1 MLADLLEPG
10 RSTASTIA
18 TTTAASTGT
27 SSAVRARRPSGGPS
41 LLRIRTID
49 RHAPRPTRKLNH
61 LGVNAVFLQPRMGGL
76 ETYVRQLLPALLE
89 LRPDL
94 RISVFVTESGRECLT
109 SEHWVDEVELVTHPL
124 VGLPYG
130 KAAAELTVVGSLAT
144 RRGVEVLHSV
154 ALTAPFRTRAAS
166 VITIADV
173 TWLREPET
181 VGPLTALLWRLI
193 VPTVARRADRVITLS
208 EAARREILEDLP
220 VRAERID
227 VVPCG
232 SGNGVPADAS
242 DEGEVR
248 SRLGLGKRRVVL
260 AVSALS
266 RHKNLP
272 PLVRALVQIRESH
285 PDVVLVIPGNPTEH
299 GRELEHLALDLGVRD
314 ALCLPGWVD
323 QPHLE
328 ALYRMASCFV
338 FPSRREGFGMPILEA
353 MARGVPV
360 ACSDASP
367 LPEVAGD
374 AALYFA
380 PERPDQIAEAIVR
393 LLSDTKLAAELVVRG
408 RARQRMF
415 TWSRAAE
422 KTLAVY
428 ERALSGS

>member
-1 MLADLLEPG
+1 MP
-10 RSTASTIA
+10 
-18 TTTAASTGT
+18 
-27 SSAVRARRPSGGPS
+27 
-41 LLRIRTID
+41 
-49 RHAPRPTRKLNH
+49 HAPSRKLNY

-94 RISVFVTESGRECLT
+94 RISVFVTESGRECLA
-109 SEHWVDEVELVTHPL
+109 SEQWAGKVELVTHPL
-124 VGLPYG
+124 VGIPYG
-130 KAAAELTVVGSLAT
+130 KAAAELTVVGPLAT

-154 ALTAPFRTRAAS
+154 ALTAPLRTRAAS

-173 TWLREPET
+173 TWLHQPET
-181 VGPLTALLWRLI
+181 VGPLTALLWRVI

-208 EAARREILEDLP
+208 QAARREILEDLP
-220 VRAERID
+220 VRAERVD

-232 SGNGVPADAS
+232 SGNGVLADAS
-242 DEGEVR
+242 DEGELR
-248 SRLGLGKRRVVL
+248 RRLALGERRVVL

-272 PLVRALVQIRESH
+272 PLVHALVRVREAH
-285 PDVVLVIPGNPTEH
+285 PDVVLVIPGNPTKH
-299 GRELEHLALDLGVRD
+299 GGELEQLAFDLGVRD

-323 QPHLE
+323 EPDLE

-360 ACSDASP
+360 ACSDASAV
-367 LPEVAGD
+367 PEVAGD

-380 PERPDQIAEAIVR
+380 PDSPDEIAQAIVR
-393 LLSDTKLAAELVVRG
+393 LLGDTKLAAELMERG
-408 RARQRMF
+408 QARQRMF
-415 TWSRAAE
+415 TWSRTAE
-422 KTLAVY
+422 ETLAVY

>member
-1 MLADLLEPG
+1 MSLGPP
-10 RSTASTIA
+10 
-18 TTTAASTGT
+18 
-27 SSAVRARRPSGGPS
+27 RR
-41 LLRIRTID
+41 
-49 RHAPRPTRKLNH
+49 LNH

-76 ETYVRQLLPALLE
+76 ETYVRQLLPALLA

-94 RISVFVTESGRECLT
+94 RISVFVTEAGRECLAAEPWAG
-109 SEHWVDEVELVTHPL
+109 SVELVTHPL

-130 KAAAELTVVGSLAT
+130 KAAAELTVVGPLASK
-144 RRGVEVLHSV
+144 RGVEVLHSV

-181 VGPLTALLWRLI
+181 VGLLTALFWRVI

-220 VRAERID
+220 VRAEQVY

-232 SGNGVPADAS
+232 SGNGFSADVS
-242 DEGEVR
+242 EERDLRG
-248 SRLGLGKRRVVL
+248 RLGLGERRVLL

-272 PLVRALVQIRESH
+272 PLVRALARVCEVH
-285 PDVVLVIPGNPTEH
+285 PDVVLVIPGNPTKH
-299 GRELEHLALDLGVRD
+299 GSELEALARDLGVGEG
-314 ALCLPGWVD
+314 LCLPGWVD
-323 QPHLE
+323 EADLE
-328 ALYRMASCFV
+328 RLYRISSCFV

-360 ACSDASP
+360 ACSNASAV
-367 LPEVAGD
+367 PEVAGD
-374 AALYFA
+374 AALYFS
-380 PERPDQIAEAIVR
+380 PQRPDEIAQAIER
-393 LLSDTKLAAELVVRG
+393 LLGDAKLAAELAERG
-408 RARQRMF
+408 RKRQRMF

-422 KTLAVY
+422 ETLAVY
-428 ERALSGS
+428 EKARSGT